1 MQLSMKEYFK
11 NLKDDRLLLRLFMAS
26 IILIITAFSYIL
38 FNYSKLPPLLPIFNQ
53 LPWGE
58 KRLEETWGIFIPP
71 LLVLLILF
79 ANIFISNFSYKKSP
93 LISRMFAVTSF
104 ITSLLVLLF
113 VVRTITLII

>member
-1 MQLSMKEYFK
+1 MKEYFK

-26 IILIITAFSYIL
+26 FVLIIITFIYILI
-38 FNYSKLPPLLPIFNQ
+38 NYSKLPPLLPIFNQ

-79 ANIFISNFSYKKSP
+79 ANIFISNFTYSRSP

-104 ITSLLVLLF
+104 ITSILVMLF
-113 VVRTITLII
+113 IARTITLII